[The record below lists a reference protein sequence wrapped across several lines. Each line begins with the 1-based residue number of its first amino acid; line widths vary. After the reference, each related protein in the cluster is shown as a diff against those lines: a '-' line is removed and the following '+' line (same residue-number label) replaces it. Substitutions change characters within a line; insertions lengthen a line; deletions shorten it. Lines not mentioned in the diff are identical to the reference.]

1 MQKKTRRE
9 YEAPMVEI
17 FEARVEKGFLLSA
30 TTQKGLQRV
39 GPTTTNCSLD
49 VPLLKRVER

>member
-17 FEARVEKGFLLSA
+17 FEARVEKGFQSSG
-30 TTQKGLQRV
+30 TISGSNTEGLDR
-39 GPTTTNCSLD
+39 GMNYTNALFS
-49 VPLLKRVER
+49 

>member
-17 FEARVEKGFLLSA
+17 FEARVEKGFQSS
-30 TTQKGLQRV
+30 G
-39 GPTTTNCSLD
+39 TTNGSNTEGVLGSRNNYTNA
-49 VPLLKRVER
+49 LFS

>member
-17 FEARVEKGFLLSA
+17 FEARVEKGFLLSGN
-30 TTQKGLQRV
+30 TEGVLGSDNNYNNELFT
-39 GPTTTNCSLD
+39 
-49 VPLLKRVER
+49 